1 MLQGLKDNFAACVFC
16 FFLTGSAKFDS
27 MIIKSNAGRVGM
39 QSLCLI
45 KVGKEWVHAYEAF
58 SVEGNIFVL

>member
-1 MLQGLKDNFAACVFC
+1 MLQGLKDNFAACVFF

-39 QSLCLI
+39 QALCLI

>member
-1 MLQGLKDNFAACVFC
+1 
-16 FFLTGSAKFDS
+16 
-27 MIIKSNAGRVGM
+27 M
-39 QSLCLI
+39 QALCLI